1 MDPRCVGSVVRGMDI
16 MILDDS
22 LRRVPIG
29 VKGTIYTSGNQLS
42 LGYLNKPSLTNEVF
56 IINPYSP
63 NRLMYNTGKS
73 CHTLLF
79 DIQLIHARGPGCL

>member
-1 MDPRCVGSVVRGMDI
+1 MDPRCVGSVVGGMDV
-16 MILDDS
+16 MILDNS

-56 IINPYSP
+56 ITNPYSS
-63 NRLMYNTGKS
+63 NGLMYNTGKS

-79 DIQLIHARGPGCL
+79 NYS